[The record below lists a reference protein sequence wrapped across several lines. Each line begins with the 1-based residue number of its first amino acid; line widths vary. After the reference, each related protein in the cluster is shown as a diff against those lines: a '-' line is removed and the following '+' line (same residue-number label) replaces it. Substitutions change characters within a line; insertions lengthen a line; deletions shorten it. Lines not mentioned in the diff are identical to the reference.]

1 MKLKHFS
8 ELALA
13 RELCTI
19 LSPHRLP
26 LFLERNHKELVNVE
40 IDPTVYSST
49 LSFFLDY
56 QAVSFLKKFPSL
68 RTGIDTE
75 AVAFQKFESAEK
87 ACLET
92 NIFFER
98 RARGLINF
106 RSRVESVFLRAQSK
120 IADILGD
127 VPSLDRLSFA
137 FGPGASY
144 GVRGDTSPY
153 NKLVAEPTCQFNL
166 LPMLPDLL
174 GEMPGWFQ
182 DDTAQVIPVAG
193 SELAFVPKN
202 AKTDRAICIEPC
214 LNVVLQKGIGAFI
227 RQRLRKHGVD
237 LDDQGINQRLAHTA
251 SLASV
256 NHGCENLCTIDLSAA
271 SDTIAYQLILEL
283 LPIDWVEF
291 LDSCR
296 SPVTSYKEVPIKLQK
311 WSSMGNGYTF
321 ELETLIF
328 YALASS
334 AMIEEGVMPRT
345 QRNIH
350 VYGDD
355 IIVPVA
361 AFSLLEEVLRC
372 VGFSL
377 NREKTFVTG
386 SFFESCGSDYYAGE
400 AVRPVFLKTRT
411 QDLPGIFYAINSVT
425 QIIRRLVAFNCHG
438 SDDDHVRVRV
448 CQLLADLR
456 RTYVTRIPRRLRAFG
471 PWSDSDGYSSS
482 TSHSS
487 GNDIPDKWIA
497 SSFDSVCPPLFNK
510 QRGWSGFRVAC
521 YRRKPVKQTLPS
533 VLMGTAYPLY
543 RVMVS
548 NGQPSDGVGINS
560 TADLTRQQIPGH
572 IHDYPLRGRTT
583 IQKGYE
589 CVFGWVEPLPPSYS
603 YMFVTDLAL

>member
-13 RELCTI
+13 RELCAI
-19 LSPHRLP
+19 LNPTRLP

-40 IDPTVYSST
+40 VDPNAYSSALT
-49 LSFFLDY
+49 FFLDY
-56 QAVSFLKKFPSL
+56 QAISFVKKFPSL

-75 AVAFQKFESAEK
+75 AVAFQKFLSAEK
-87 ACLET
+87 SCLET
-92 NIFFER
+92 NVLFEC

-127 VPSLDRLSFA
+127 VPSLDQLNFA

-153 NKLVAEPTCQFNL
+153 NKLVADPTCQFNL
-166 LPMLPDLL
+166 LPTLPDLL

-182 DDTAQVIPVAG
+182 DDEARIIPVGG

-214 LNVVLQKGIGAFI
+214 LNVVLQKGIGSHI
-227 RQRLRKHGVD
+227 RQRLRKFGVD
-237 LDDQGINQRLAHTA
+237 LDNQGINQHLARKA
-251 SLASV
+251 SLAAV
-256 NHGCENLCTIDLSAA
+256 NHGNENLCTIDLSAA
-271 SDTIAYQLILEL
+271 SDTIAYQLVLEL

-296 SPVTSYKEVPIKLQK
+296 SPVTSYKGETIKLQK

-334 AMIEEGVMPRT
+334 AMVEEGLTPRT
-345 QRNIH
+345 QSNIH

-361 AFSLLEEVLRC
+361 AYPLLVETLNC

-377 NREKTFVTG
+377 NREKSFTDG
-386 SFFESCGSDYYAGE
+386 SFFESCGCDYYAGE

-411 QDLPGIFYAINSVT
+411 QDLPGIFYAINSIT

-456 RTYVTRIPRRLRAFG
+456 RTYVARVPARFRAFG
-471 PWSDSDGYSSS
+471 PWSVSDRRHGEA
-482 TSHSS
+482 SHYS

-497 SSFDSVCPPLFNK
+497 SSFDSVCPPLFNR
-510 QRGWSGFRVAC
+510 QRGWSGYRVTV
-521 YRRKPVKQTLPS
+521 YRRKPVKVNLPS
-533 VLMGTAYPLY
+533 VLMNTAYPLY

-560 TADLTRQQIPGH
+560 TVGSTQQIPGH
-572 IHDYPLRGRTT
+572 INDYPLRGRTT

-589 CVFGWVEPLPPSYS
+589 CVIGWDEPLPSSHSYI
-603 YMFVTDLAL
+603 FVSDLMQ